1 MKKTKEVAV
10 HHVRPA
16 RVAVIGLLTLL
27 PLFLANAL
35 VANAVQ
41 PVASWLSFSLA
52 APFANPVS
60 LLVLVGSLA
69 LIIWGAFLNL
79 RIHWQKGARRIYP
92 VNLLI
97 SLLLIFIVFAF
108 VGAFA
113 EEFYRCEILR
123 LPYCA

>member
-1 MKKTKEVAV
+1 MKKTKEVSV
-10 HHVRPA
+10 QHIRPA
-16 RVAVIGLLTLL
+16 RVAVVGLFTLL
-27 PLFLANAL
+27 PIFLANTL

-41 PVASWLSFSLA
+41 PFASWLSFSLN
-52 APFANPVS
+52 APFANLFS
-60 LLVLVGSLA
+60 LIVLVGSLA
-69 LIIWGAFLNL
+69 FIIWGAFLNL
-79 RIHWQKGARRIYP
+79 RIHWQKGARKIYP

-123 LPYCA
+123 LPYCD